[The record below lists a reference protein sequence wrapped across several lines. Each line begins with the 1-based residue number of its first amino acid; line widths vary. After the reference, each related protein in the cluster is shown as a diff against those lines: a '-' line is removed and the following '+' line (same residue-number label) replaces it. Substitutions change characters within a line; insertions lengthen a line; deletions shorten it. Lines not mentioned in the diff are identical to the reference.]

1 MEHANDTETTT
12 SASGLNFSPPEA
24 IRQRGRRRLNL
35 KMKRFPTVDIEEAD
49 YWKLTELL
57 QNEYGTVPNGAYAV
71 FVRTILKEYLQ
82 QHGEKP
88 TPQAVDVFDEQAHY

>member
-1 MEHANDTETTT
+1 MEHGNDTETAT
-12 SASGLNFSPPEA
+12 SAGGLNFSPPEA

-35 KMKRFPTVDIEEAD
+35 RMKRFPTVDIEEED

-82 QHGEKP
+82 QHGEK
-88 TPQAVDVFDEQAHY
+88 TTTQAVEVF

>member
-1 MEHANDTETTT
+1 MGHANNTETAT
-12 SASGLNFSPPEA
+12 SAGGLNFSPPEA

-35 KMKRFPTVDIEEAD
+35 QMKRFPTVDIEEAD

-82 QHGEKP
+82 QHGEK
-88 TPQAVDVFDEQAHY
+88 TTTQAVEVFD

>member
-1 MEHANDTETTT
+1 MEHENNTETAT
-12 SASGLNFSPPEA
+12 SEGGLNFSPPEA

-35 KMKRFPTVDIEEAD
+35 RMKRFPTVDIEEAD

-82 QHGEKP
+82 QHGEK
-88 TPQAVDVFDEQAHY
+88 TTTQAVEVF

>member
-35 KMKRFPTVDIEEAD
+35 KMKRFPTVDVEEED

-82 QHGEKP
+82 QHGEK
-88 TPQAVDVFDEQAHY
+88 TTTQAVEVF

>member
-12 SASGLNFSPPEA
+12 SAGGLNFSPPEA
-24 IRQRGRRRLNL
+24 IRQRGRRRLNV
-35 KMKRFPTVDIEEAD
+35 KMKRFPTVDIEEGD

-82 QHGEKP
+82 QHGEKQA
-88 TPQAVDVFDEQAHY
+88 PQAVEVF

>member
-1 MEHANDTETTT
+1 MEHANNTETAT
-12 SASGLNFSPPEA
+12 SAGGLNFSPPEA
-24 IRQRGRRRLNL
+24 IRQRGRRRL
-35 KMKRFPTVDIEEAD
+35 KVRMKRFPTVDIEEAD

-82 QHGEKP
+82 QHGEK
-88 TPQAVDVFDEQAHY
+88 TTTQAVEVF

>member
-1 MEHANDTETTT
+1 MEHENNTETY
-12 SASGLNFSPPEA
+12 SGGLDFSPPEA

-35 KMKRFPTVDIEEAD
+35 RMKRFPTVDIEEAD

-82 QHGEKP
+82 QHGEK
-88 TPQAVDVFDEQAHY
+88 TTTQAVEVF

>member
-1 MEHANDTETTT
+1 MEHENDTETAT
-12 SASGLNFSPPEA
+12 SAGGLDFSPPEA

-35 KMKRFPTVDIEEAD
+35 RMKRFPTVDIEEAD

-82 QHGEKP
+82 QHGEK
-88 TPQAVDVFDEQAHY
+88 TTTQAVEVF

>member
-1 MEHANDTETTT
+1 MEHENNTETY
-12 SASGLNFSPPEA
+12 AGGLDFSPPEA
-24 IRQRGRRRLNL
+24 IRQRGRRRLNVR
-35 KMKRFPTVDIEEAD
+35 MKRFPTVDIEEAD

-71 FVRTILKEYLQ
+71 FVRIILKEYLQ

-88 TPQAVDVFDEQAHY
+88 TPQAVDVFGLTSKQ

>member
-1 MEHANDTETTT
+1 MEHENNTETAT
-12 SASGLNFSPPEA
+12 SAGGLDFSPPEA

-35 KMKRFPTVDIEEAD
+35 RMKRFPTVDIEEAD

-82 QHGEKP
+82 QHGEK
-88 TPQAVDVFDEQAHY
+88 TTTQAVEVF

>member
-1 MEHANDTETTT
+1 MEHENEN
-12 SASGLNFSPPEA
+12 SAGGLNFSPPEA

-35 KMKRFPTVDIEEAD
+35 RMKRFPTVDIEEAD

-88 TPQAVDVFDEQAHY
+88 VSQAVDVFDEQAHY